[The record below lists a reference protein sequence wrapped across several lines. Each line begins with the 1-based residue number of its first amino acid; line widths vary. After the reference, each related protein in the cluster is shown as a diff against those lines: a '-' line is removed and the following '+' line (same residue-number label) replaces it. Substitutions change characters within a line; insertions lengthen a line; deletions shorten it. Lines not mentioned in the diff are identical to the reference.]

1 MCAIGMKI
9 VYFLIFCFQSFVQFS
24 PDVSATVNPVA

>member
-1 MCAIGMKI
+1 MKI
-9 VYFLIFCFQSFVQFS
+9 VYFFIFYFQTFVQFS